1 MPHSSLL
8 SGSCHLSTV
17 KTYTSWLPNSFSPE
31 PIIFFSFLV
40 IQTRWGTQGLLCLC
54 PSLTEQILVSHL
66 SWSFLHWKVTS
77 SAYFVFYPVIH
88 ARVTAS
94 SLLQHLCTDNHSVLS
109 TPAHSLRHR
118 RAHHQRA
125 IPVMWVT
132 SPSGPTTDMLP
143 SASLLNCAHLRAP
156 SSVTLWP
163 SHMPGHSE
171 EGLVSPSHQF
181 PWHRHKA

>member
-1 MPHSSLL
+1 M
-8 SGSCHLSTV
+8 T
-17 KTYTSWLPNSFSPE
+17 
-31 PIIFFSFLV
+31 
-40 IQTRWGTQGLLCLC
+40 TQ
-54 PSLTEQILVSHL
+54 
-66 SWSFLHWKVTS
+66 
-77 SAYFVFYPVIH
+77 VIH

-132 SPSGPTTDMLP
+132 SPSGPTTDMHP

-156 SSVTLWP
+156 SSSFSDPRTCRVTLRKDWYHPCTSSPDTGIKP
-163 SHMPGHSE
+163 SLRQTLRTGYEVSDQSE
-171 EGLVSPSHQF
+171 AQSCTCQEAICIPKTRSTHVAQTCSGS
-181 PWHRHKA
+181 